1 MKPNLIYLDQNQWI
15 FLGRAYHNRSG
26 GKKYSAI
33 LEKIQLVSRAQSS
46 LFPLSSAHFIET
58 GKRRDPNSRHRLAQ
72 VMAEISQGWA
82 LAPPDYL
89 VPSQLRVVIADIF
102 NKRKLPWPL
111 ALGRGVAFAFGEHE
125 TMHVELGISSNQ
137 ASRLQEISASPE
149 GLIKFLVGRDETH
162 RSRATENFNQGANRY
177 AKSVEHMRIVGKPFS
192 KAERKRAYVANLTLL
207 LQKELTAQLALEKQ
221 NFEKFLALG
230 RDGLLDFF
238 SRVPCLDVEIELA
251 TERDENLS
259 KAISPHDLVDVP
271 FLNVAIPF
279 CDVVVADKYWV
290 DIVKRRKLDKK
301 YNTVLLDNLLE
312 LDQYL
317 TT

>member
-33 LEKIQLVSRAQSS
+33 LEKIQLAARAQSS

-58 GKRRDPNSRHRLAQ
+58 GKRRDSNSRQRLAH
-72 VMAEISQGWA
+72 VMAEISQGWVF
-82 LAPPDYL
+82 APPDYL
-89 VPSQLRVVIADIF
+89 IPGQLRVVIADVF
-102 NKRKLPWPL
+102 NRRKLPWPL

-125 TMHVELGISSNQ
+125 NMHLELGISSNQ
-137 ASRLQEISASPE
+137 ASQLQEISAIPE
-149 GLIKFLVGRDETH
+149 VLIMFLVGRDETS
-162 RSRATENFNQGANRY
+162 RSKATESFTQGASRW
-177 AKSVEHMRIVGKPFS
+177 AKNVERMRTVGQPFS
-192 KAERKRAYVANLTLL
+192 KAIRKRAYVANLTLL
-207 LQKELTAQLALEKQ
+207 LQKELTTQLALEKQ
-221 NFEKFLALG
+221 DFEKFLALG

-259 KAISPHDLVDVP
+259 KAISPHDLVDLP
-271 FLNVAIPF
+271 FLNVAIPC

-290 DIVKRRKLDKK
+290 DIAKRKKLDKK
-301 YNTVLLDNLLE
+301 YNTVLLADLLE

-317 TT
+317 AT

>member
-26 GKKYSAI
+26 GEKYSAI
-33 LEKIQLVSRAQSS
+33 FEKIQLASRAQSS

-58 GKRRDPNSRHRLAQ
+58 GKRRDPNSRQRLAQ
-72 VMAEISQGWA
+72 VMAEISQGWT

-89 VPSQLRVVIADIF
+89 VPSQLRVVIADVF
-102 NKRKLPWPL
+102 NERKLSWPL

-125 TMHVELGISSNQ
+125 TMHVKLGVPSNE
-137 ASRLQEISASPE
+137 ASRLQEISATPE
-149 GLIKFLVGRDETH
+149 GLIRSLVGSDESR
-162 RSRATENFNQGANRY
+162 RSKATASFNQRADKY
-177 AKSVEHMRIVGKPFS
+177 AKNVEHMRIVGKPFS
-192 KAERKRAYVANLTLL
+192 KAQRKRAYVADLTIS
-207 LQKELTAQLALEKQ
+207 LQKELTTQLVLEKQ
-221 NFEKFLALG
+221 NFENFLALG
-230 RDGLLDFF
+230 TDGLLDFF

-290 DIVKRRKLDKK
+290 DVAKRKKLDKK
-301 YNTVLLDNLLE
+301 YNTVLLDDLSK